1 MSSCLIRE
9 VLEDRNGK
17 QATVGYAPEVWEG
30 YGRAG
35 VKRPFYGTVNMY
47 NRILLNIFRPLITFF
62 LAMELFRGILLKNM
76 YPCLSIETYRML

>member
-1 MSSCLIRE
+1 
-9 VLEDRNGK
+9 LEDRNGK

-47 NRILLNIFRPLITFF
+47 NRRIR
-62 LAMELFRGILLKNM
+62 K
-76 YPCLSIETYRML
+76 